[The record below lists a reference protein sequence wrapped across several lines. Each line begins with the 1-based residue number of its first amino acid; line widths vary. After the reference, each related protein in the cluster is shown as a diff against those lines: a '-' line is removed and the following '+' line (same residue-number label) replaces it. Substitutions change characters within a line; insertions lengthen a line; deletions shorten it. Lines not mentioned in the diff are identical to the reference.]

1 VAAGAEGLPFD
12 PYAVL
17 GLTPTAST
25 DDIRHAYRVMARRF
39 HPDADGH
46 DARAAAR
53 FAQATEAYDF
63 LIDDDR
69 RRSYDLRRAAS
80 SGPRAARVAPGPTG
94 NTTVRGPAAEWPR
107 RPTGP
112 GRPAAPEAPV
122 ERDGNDEFRLIMFLA
137 KVVVVV
143 VIVIVVAALLLA
155 FRPPPKCGPDTPRNA
170 PCTPAAMAR

>member
-1 VAAGAEGLPFD
+1 VSARADGSPFD

-17 GLTPTAST
+17 GVSPSATA
-25 DDIRHAYRVMARRF
+25 DDIRHAYRTLARRF

-53 FAQATEAYDF
+53 FAQATDAYDL
-63 LIDDDR
+63 LIDDER
-69 RRSYDLRRAAS
+69 RRTYDLRRAAT

-94 NTTVRGPAAEWPR
+94 NSAVRGPAAERPR

-112 GRPAAPEAPV
+112 RRPPATAAH
-122 ERDGNDEFRLIMFLA
+122 ERDGGDEFRLILFLA

-143 VIVIVVAALLLA
+143 VIVITVAALLLA
-155 FRPPPKCGPDTPRNA
+155 FRPPPKCGPDTPPNA
-170 PCTPAAMAR
+170 PCSPVAEPS